1 MNQQELENVL
11 SSLDGW
17 CSTEKARALCN
28 LVEEIKPKLI
38 LELGVFG
45 GRSLVP
51 MAITQKNIQCG
62 ISVGIDHWSYQSS
75 LEGDDIGDDV
85 EYWKNLNYQ
94 SIMYECISGINRYGL
109 DNCGI
114 LRMKSQDAYS
124 MFGNESID
132 ILHQDGNHS
141 EYINCLEVELYMP
154 KLRSGGYWI
163 SDDSNIRTVKKS
175 LDMILEHCDIV
186 SSGKNSVNFN
196 GTYTI
201 FKKR

>member
-94 SIMYECISGINRYGL
+94 SIMYECISETEFAPQLPEKVFIPNYLITEKGISNGVS
-109 DNCGI
+109 NC
-114 LRMKSQDAYS
+114 
-124 MFGNESID
+124 
-132 ILHQDGNHS
+132 
-141 EYINCLEVELYMP
+141 
-154 KLRSGGYWI
+154 
-163 SDDSNIRTVKKS
+163 
-175 LDMILEHCDIV
+175 
-186 SSGKNSVNFN
+186 
-196 GTYTI
+196 
-201 FKKR
+201 